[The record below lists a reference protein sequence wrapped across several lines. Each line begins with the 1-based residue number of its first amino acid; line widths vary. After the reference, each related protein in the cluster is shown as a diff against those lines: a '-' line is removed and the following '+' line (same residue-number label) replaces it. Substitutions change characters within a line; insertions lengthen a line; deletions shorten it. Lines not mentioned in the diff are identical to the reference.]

1 MRRHRARLAD
11 VAAAAGVSTATAS
24 KAINGRGR
32 ISAATREK
40 VLESAREL
48 GFIASSGPGRRPFT
62 TVGVLAT
69 DLNGRF
75 ALPILDGLEDTLGSE
90 QSAVFLCNA
99 RGDNLRERHQLEALL
114 DRRVSGIVVI
124 GRPEERDPV
133 GQDLPVPVV
142 YVHTRSR
149 DPRDTSLVVDHAQG
163 ARLQIEHLIDSG
175 RTRIARIGGPA
186 AELIVAERRVGEA
199 DALSMRGLGLTAAA
213 GSGLW
218 RSAWGRSATTRLLD
232 EHPDLDAIA
241 CDSDDIALGVIE
253 QLKAHSRRIP
263 EDVAVVGFGNY
274 EAIATNADPQITSID
289 MNLEML
295 GRKAARVLRDAME
308 GEPLEPGVTALPCDL
323 VARASTTSGL

>member
-1 MRRHRARLAD
+1 MRRYRARLAD
-11 VAAAAGVSTATAS
+11 VAEAAGVSTATAS

-48 GFIASSGPGRRPFT
+48 GFIATSGPGRRAFT

-75 ALPILDGLEDTLGSE
+75 ALPILNGLEDTLGSE

-99 RGDNLRERHQLEALL
+99 RGDDLRERHQLEALL
-114 DRRVSGIVVI
+114 DRRVSGIVVV

-133 GQDLPVPVV
+133 GRDLPVPVV

-149 DPRDTSLVVDHAQG
+149 DPRDTSLVVDNAHG
-163 ARLQIEHLIDSG
+163 ARLQIEHLVDAG
-175 RTRIARIGGPA
+175 RTRIGRIGGPA
-186 AELIVAERRVGEA
+186 SELIVGERRVGGA
-199 DALSMRGLGLTAAA
+199 DALSARGLELTATA

-218 RSAWGRSATTRLLD
+218 RSAWGRSAAARLLE

-241 CDSDDIALGVIE
+241 CDSDEIALGVID
-253 QLKAHSRRIP
+253 QLKAQSRRIP
-263 EDVAVVGFGNY
+263 DDIAVVGFGNY

-289 MNLEML
+289 MNLELL
-295 GRKAARVLRDAME
+295 GRMAARMLHDAME
-308 GEPLEPGVTALPCDL
+308 GEPLEPGVTSLPCEL